1 MGTQNERPVLDLIT
15 QFTEPPMA
23 TAAGGFPCLELQMD
37 TISVPVNLVSLSAA
51 ISSRVEALT
60 PDSPADDVLSI
71 IRLTETLEG
80 VLDRLALE
88 FAPDSVSTA
97 AT

>member
-1 MGTQNERPVLDLIT
+1 
-15 QFTEPPMA
+15 
-23 TAAGGFPCLELQMD
+23 MD

-71 IRLTETLEG
+71 IRLTETLES

-88 FAPDSVSTA
+88 FEPAINTVA
-97 AT
+97 A

>member
-1 MGTQNERPVLDLIT
+1 MNE
-15 QFTEPPMA
+15 
-23 TAAGGFPCLELQMD
+23 

-60 PDSPADDVLSI
+60 PDSPADDILSM
-71 IRLTETLEG
+71 IRLTETLES

-88 FAPDSVSTA
+88 FTPDDSAVRA
-97 AT
+97 